1 MPMLKREW
9 KPWYPKHRGPAEPD
23 RTILEMAVAREL
35 LATWAVIKDKAL
47 VDRHLAVVDKR
58 YGAGAEQ
65 RVRQHMR
72 EIHRNECHG

>member
-1 MPMLKREW
+1 MLKREW
-9 KPWYPKHRGPAEPD
+9 KPWYPKHKGLVEPD

-47 VDRHLAVVDKR
+47 VDRHLAAVDKR

-65 RVRQHMR
+65 RVRDHMR
-72 EIHRNECHG
+72 QMVKIERHT

>member
-1 MPMLKREW
+1 MLKREW
-9 KPWYPKHRGPAEPD
+9 KPWYPKHRGPVEPD

-47 VDRHLAVVDKR
+47 VDRHLAAVEKR

-65 RVRQHMR
+65 RVRDHMR
-72 EIHRNECHG
+72 QMVKIERHT